1 MDIAGMSRV
10 CSFIFGRKDRGYGF
24 LFRWDR
30 LRYEMTKQT
39 MTLAQSL
46 FRTVHHLLLQQ
57 KITLSAQGA

>member
-24 LFRWDR
+24 CSVGIGWG
-30 LRYEMTKQT
+30 YEMTKQT